1 MLSNI
6 ASIEISPKT
15 LIDWLRRQPR
25 ARLVRLGI
33 DPDMIDGRTFYPRLA
48 LGEYFL
54 DQFDALIARA
64 VERGVKI
71 EIRTNCRVTD
81 VAAERYGIKLSVSPS
96 ACLTM

>member
-6 ASIEISPKT
+6 ASIEIPPIGET

-64 VERGVKI
+64 AVERGVEI
-71 EIRTNCRVTD
+71 EIRTNCRV
-81 VAAERYGIKLSVSPS
+81 S
-96 ACLTM
+96 